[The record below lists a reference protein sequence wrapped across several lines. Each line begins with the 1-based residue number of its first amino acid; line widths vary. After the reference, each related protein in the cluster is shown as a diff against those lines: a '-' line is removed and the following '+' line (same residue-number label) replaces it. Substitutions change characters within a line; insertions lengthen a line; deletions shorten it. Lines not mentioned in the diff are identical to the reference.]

1 MVTSGPNQRGQLQNS
16 LRCSSRGSLTLPP
29 EFLWALEEVTGICK
43 RIFNVLQ
50 DNWDDEEEEEEVKE
64 TEVKQGEVF
73 R

>member
-1 MVTSGPNQRGQLQNS
+1 MVTSGPNQQLQNS
-16 LRCSSRGSLTLPP
+16 LRCSSRGSLTLTP
-29 EFLWALEEVTGICK
+29 EFLWALEEVTEICK